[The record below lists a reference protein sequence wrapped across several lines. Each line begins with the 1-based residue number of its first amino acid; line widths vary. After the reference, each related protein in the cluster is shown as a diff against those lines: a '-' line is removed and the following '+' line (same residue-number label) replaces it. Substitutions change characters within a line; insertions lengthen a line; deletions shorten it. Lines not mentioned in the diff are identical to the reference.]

1 MSKTALIV
9 GASGLVGSACLD
21 LLLAEISYQ
30 VVKVLVRKPIDL
42 KHPKLQQ
49 IVVNFDRLEDFKE
62 SIVGDEIFCCL
73 GTTIKVAGTKENF
86 YKVDFTYAFETAK
99 IALANGAKG
108 FYLVSSMGADA
119 KSFIFYSKVKGEL
132 ENTIKAL
139 QYPVFYIFRP
149 SLLLGNRKEHRAGEK
164 LGISIYNFLKP
175 IFIGPLEKYK
185 GIEANKVAKAMVL
198 KSIQPIEGT
207 HILLSDEIQRIG

>member
-21 LLLAEISYQ
+21 FLLAEPTYRE
-30 VVKVLVRKPIDL
+30 VKVLVRKPIDL

-49 IVVNFDRLEDFKE
+49 IVINFDRLVDYKD

-73 GTTIKVAGTKENF
+73 GTTIKVAGSKENF
-86 YKVDFTYAFETAK
+86 YKVDFTYAYETAK
-99 IALANGAKG
+99 IALKNGAKG
-108 FYLVSSMGADA
+108 FYLVSSLGADA

-132 ENTIKAL
+132 ESAIKGL
-139 QYPVFYIFRP
+139 SYPVFYIFRP
-149 SLLLGNRKEHRAGEK
+149 SLLLGDRKEHRAGEK

-175 IFIGPLEKYK
+175 IFIGPLAQYK
-185 GIEANKVAKAMVL
+185 GIEASQVAKAMVL
-198 KSIQPIEGT
+198 KSIQPDNGT
-207 HILLSDEIQRIG
+207 HILLSNEIQCI